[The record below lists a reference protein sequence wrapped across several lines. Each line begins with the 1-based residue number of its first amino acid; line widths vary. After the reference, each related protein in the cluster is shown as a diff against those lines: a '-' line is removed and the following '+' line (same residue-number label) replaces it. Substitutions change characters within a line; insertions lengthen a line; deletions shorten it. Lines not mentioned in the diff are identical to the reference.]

1 MASDLR
7 SATATTVLQLR
18 ITLRGLS
25 PPVWR
30 RVLVSENMTLL
41 QLHEIIQMVMETA
54 QIMNDLLVW
63 TFYLAVTAAAMVAGA
78 RWALTRDPLYRDAL

>member
-18 ITLRGLS
+18 ITLCGLS

-30 RVLVSENMTLL
+30 RVLVPEKTLL